1 MNNIKV
7 INKTIAIAMLV
18 SAMTNLS
25 AFAKNDRN
33 RLMVATVE
41 YKCHVEL
48 LGGVQTIDFIS
59 VKEQNLNKLAKS
71 LVGKK
76 KLKPFT
82 QTKLP
87 IYKVFECV
95 KLNDKFKRNQSNVI
109 DEKTVR

>member
-1 MNNIKV
+1 MNNSKIISNRV
-7 INKTIAIAMLV
+7 ALVLLV

-82 QTKLP
+82 KNKLP

-95 KLNDKFKRNQSNVI
+95 KLNDKFKYNQSIMI